1 MTLGET
7 REVDF
12 DRRFMKISRSA
23 KLSPV
28 SAPEHTPSRVDVH
41 HRPHTSP
48 FDAQS
53 GSFERGRRPRRPG
66 SKKIK
71 KMRMPRFELGIFCSG
86 GRRGI
91 HFATSPV
98 LSREKRTGFLAGGSV
113 RANMISFFLCTTVD
127 DESSRPRHL
136 RSVVVVSHF
145 RSRPASAHSL
155 TPGERARARE
165 QGIHR
170 RQGPPHE
177 PWMSRCARSRRRLD
191 ARRSVDL
198 SPSVLPSRRRTR

>member
-1 MTLGET
+1 
-7 REVDF
+7 
-12 DRRFMKISRSA
+12 MKISRSA

-48 FDAQS
+48 FDAKS
-53 GSFERGRRPRRPG
+53 GSFERRRRPRRPG

-71 KMRMPRFELGIFCSG
+71 KNEDAEIRTRDLLLRRQTRYPLRHIPCS
-86 GRRGI
+86 
-91 HFATSPV
+91 V
-98 LSREKRTGFLAGGSV
+98 SREADCFLAGRSV
-113 RANMISFFLCTTVD
+113 RANMISYFLCTSVD

-165 QGIHR
+165 RGIHR

>member
-53 GSFERGRRPRRPG
+53 GSLERGRRPRR
-66 SKKIK
+66 
-71 KMRMPRFELGIFCSG
+71 
-86 GRRGI
+86 RRGKKTKNEDAEI
-91 HFATSPV
+91 RTRDLLLRRQTRYPLRHIPCSV
-98 LSREKRTGFLAGGSV
+98 SREADCFLAGRSV
-113 RANMISFFLCTTVD
+113 RANMISYFLCTSVD

-165 QGIHR
+165 RGIHR